1 MQRHGGP
8 FHPPNLALYARPLDA
23 PHQPGG
29 RIFNA
34 MILIITI
41 IDYYLIIDFS
51 ITPCP

>member
-29 RIFNA
+29 RNIQCND
-34 MILIITI
+34 L
-41 IDYYLIIDFS
+41 DYY
-51 ITPCP
+51 